1 MAIVFGSPVTRLE
14 KNRQP
19 NQTLTDQDRKLV
31 RPMWTATT
39 VRSAVYPNLEFVMTD
54 EKPV

>member
-1 MAIVFGSPVTRLE
+1 MRLE

-19 NQTLTDQDRKLV
+19 DQTLTDQDRKLV
-31 RPMWTATT
+31 RPMWTETA